1 MLGTPHQDPRPLTGA
16 GPASANKLFLSPTPM
31 TLRQPITTSLCHVQ
45 NCKRKQKMS
54 NNATALGPR
63 SPISDIE
70 VDAAIEAELRE
81 NDFRSTRRTKL
92 ICTIGP
98 ACCSP
103 EMLDGLAS
111 RGMNVAR
118 LNMSHADH
126 DWHRSIIRRIR
137 ELNAEK
143 GYSIAIMMD
152 TEGGSEVHLASLD
165 SPRSVKAG
173 EMVTLTIRDF
183 GASLMPP
190 PDLTFAVN
198 FAGFVEDVVA
208 GDVVSIDGG
217 MVSLEVERTSGP
229 DIICTVVDPGL
240 VLPRASITL
249 RRNNTLVRAKNA
261 LLPVIS
267 SKDWNDIDMA
277 IEEKV
282 DYISVS
288 FVKNSTELHNL
299 RSYIASKTDVDISII
314 AKIESYDSIPR
325 LGGIIEAS
333 DAVMVA
339 RGDLGAQ
346 VLPEEVPSLQR
357 EIVMRCRQLGVPVI
371 VASQL
376 LESMHTLPTPTRAEV
391 ADIADAVRQRADALM
406 LSGES
411 AVGQYPDRALD
422 VLRTVAT
429 RAEEWCR
436 TVANAPALEAQWT
449 SPEVHGGA
457 SNNSSST
464 IKSAGLPGNRIS
476 EHLCSAACM
485 VANGVGARAIFCFTK
500 RGYMAGYLSRLR
512 PSAPIFAFCDDQRIR
527 LRLAMRWGVIPFRL
541 DFSDDPETNV
551 LRTFEL
557 LKRRELVNP
566 GDVVV
571 VVSDIIAK
579 QDGPFGRA
587 DAGTVSSVQVRNV
600 P

>member
-1 MLGTPHQDPRPLTGA
+1 M
-16 GPASANKLFLSPTPM
+16 
-31 TLRQPITTSLCHVQ
+31 
-45 NCKRKQKMS
+45 
-54 NNATALGPR
+54 
-63 SPISDIE
+63 
-70 VDAAIEAELRE
+70 
-81 NDFRSTRRTKL
+81 
-92 ICTIGP
+92 
-98 ACCSP
+98 
-103 EMLDGLAS
+103 
-111 RGMNVAR
+111 AR

-126 DWHRSIIRRIR
+126 HWHRSIIRRIR
-137 ELNAEK
+137 DLNAEK

-152 TEGGSEVHLASLD
+152 TEGGSEVHLASLE
-165 SPRSVKAG
+165 SPTSVKAG
-173 EMVTLTIRDF
+173 EVVTLTIRERA
-183 GASLMPP
+183 ASPMPDHT
-190 PDLTFAVN
+190 DLTFAIN
-198 FAGFVEDVVA
+198 FAGFVEDVVP
-208 GDVVSIDGG
+208 GDIVSIDGG

-229 DIICTVVDPGL
+229 DIVCTVVDPGL

-288 FVKNSTELHNL
+288 FVKSSTELHNL
-299 RSYIASKTDVDISII
+299 RSYIASKTDVDISIV
-314 AKIESYDSIPR
+314 AKIESYESIPR
-325 LGGIIEAS
+325 LGEIIEAS

-436 TVANAPALEAQWT
+436 TVQPAAEGTRGLALQEHA
-449 SPEVHGGA
+449 GI
-457 SNNSSST
+457 NST
-464 IKSAGLPGNRIS
+464 VLPGNRVS

-512 PSAPIFAFCDDQRIR
+512 PNAPIFAFCDDQRIR

-557 LKRRELVNP
+557 LKRRELVSS

-579 QDGPFGRA
+579 QEGLFGGA